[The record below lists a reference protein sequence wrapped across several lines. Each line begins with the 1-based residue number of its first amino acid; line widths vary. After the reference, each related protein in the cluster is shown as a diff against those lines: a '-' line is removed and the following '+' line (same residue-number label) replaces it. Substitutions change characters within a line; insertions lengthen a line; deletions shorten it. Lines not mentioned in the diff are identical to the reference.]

1 MLLTIIASCTAL
13 KSTSESK
20 LRLNREIDLMVS
32 NWDRLVSTVDL
43 SYENIISWL
52 PESGIRGRY
61 EGGKKYLSI
70 AALEEIIGLKVFI
83 KGPHTK
89 GINFKSIADFGYYN
103 PKFLIQLNRI
113 LKSIY
118 KHRTFIENTQLL
130 YNSQLKRYLR
140 TLYLSYDIAA
150 ENEQIIN
157 GYLNAISGA
166 KNDSYENGKI
176 SSVYGGSSRPS
187 FYLQESF
194 REFAQSIEREGYDVY
209 EGFTCPGFW
218 IRRSIDG
225 TQNHFYKLLI
235 LTMNHYDKEFL
246 EKQQR

>member
-61 EGGKKYLSI
+61 ERVKKYLSI
-70 AALEEIIGLKVFI
+70 EALEEIIGLKVFI
-83 KGPHTK
+83 KGPHIK
-89 GINFKSIADFGYYN
+89 GINFKSIADLGYYN
-103 PKFLIQLNRI
+103 PRFLIQLNRI

-118 KHRTFIENTQLL
+118 KHRTFIENSQLL

-150 ENEQIIN
+150 ENEQII
-157 GYLNAISGA
+157 I
-166 KNDSYENGKI
+166 
-176 SSVYGGSSRPS
+176 
-187 FYLQESF
+187 
-194 REFAQSIEREGYDVY
+194 
-209 EGFTCPGFW
+209 W
-218 IRRSIDG
+218 I
-225 TQNHFYKLLI
+225 FECY
-235 LTMNHYDKEFL
+235 
-246 EKQQR
+246 QRC